1 MKFIKS
7 FTLIAALLFA
17 SSLSFATEQVEPI
30 NEKNKLSLDE
40 GSIDSQ
46 FEYVIKKS
54 HNYQEFEVIKK
65 AWMHRLRAHVN
76 DSLKVAANKL
86 DATNKAIENQ
96 KAEIEALTANL
107 STTNQNLNQLSEEKD
122 SMNFLGMLFSKT
134 AYNAMMWGI
143 VVGLAALLI
152 FFIARFK
159 ASNLIT
165 NSTKL
170 EYEELQHEFE
180 SFRKRAL
187 EREQLVKRELQDERN
202 KHLV

>member
-7 FTLIAALLFA
+7 FTLLGAILLFN
-17 SSLSFATEQVEPI
+17 SFAFAENQTEES
-30 NEKNKLSLDE
+30 NKLSLDE

-54 HNYQEFEVIKK
+54 NNYQEFEVIKK
-65 AWMHRLRAHVN
+65 AWMYRLRAHVG
-76 DSLKVAANKL
+76 DSLKLAASKL
-86 DATNKAIENQ
+86 QESNTVISNQ
-96 KAEIEALTANL
+96 KAEIEALNVQL
-107 STTNQNLNQLSEEKD
+107 QTTNSELSQITNEKN
-122 SMNFLGMLFSKT
+122 SVSFLGMLINKN
-134 AYNAMMWGI
+134 AYNALMWGI
-143 VVGLAALLI
+143 VAVLTALLVL
-152 FFIARFK
+152 FIIRFK

-170 EYEELQHEFE
+170 EYEELSYEFE

-187 EREQLVKRELQDERN
+187 EREQMIKRELQDERN